1 VAWIVTPENL
11 GPQLAKNANFGIL
24 QTLRGFDMAGS
35 IMLTTAVTFLIVAMN
50 LGGNVLAWDHP
61 LIIAAFVVAVICAAL
76 LILAERRAAKPIMPL
91 EFLFSS
97 PRGNLV
103 FSNFFASMTM
113 SGSRFSRQIQE
124 AADLPDTILFNLPL
138 YVRRTNKTSP
148 LRC

>member
-1 VAWIVTPENL
+1 MDGHTRKSRSTASQKRQCWDPAN
-11 GPQLAKNANFGIL
+11 NAR
-24 QTLRGFDMAGS
+24 LRYGWLD
-35 IMLTTAVTFLIVAMN
+35 TADHSGDLLIVAMN

-61 LIIAAFVVAVICAAL
+61 LIITAFVVAAICAAL

-113 SGSRFSRQIQE
+113 SGSRLSRQIQE
-124 AADLPDTILFNLPL
+124 AADSPDTILFNLPL
-138 YVRRTNKTSP
+138 YVRRINKTYP